1 MALLIKKAQNK
12 IRSFL
17 KIAKYDL
24 IKIIK
29 SLPFIIYFLSKK
41 ISKKNNYDINKL
53 RIKGA
58 LIIKGSEKFEKYLE
72 QFINRYSIDT
82 LEIKPGN
89 QNISIPICDELT
101 MLKIYHEFRDH
112 IFQYYQR
119 SWGVIPILQ
128 DCPRLIISYPHS

>member
-112 IFQYYQR
+112 IF
-119 SWGVIPILQ
+119 
-128 DCPRLIISYPHS
+128 